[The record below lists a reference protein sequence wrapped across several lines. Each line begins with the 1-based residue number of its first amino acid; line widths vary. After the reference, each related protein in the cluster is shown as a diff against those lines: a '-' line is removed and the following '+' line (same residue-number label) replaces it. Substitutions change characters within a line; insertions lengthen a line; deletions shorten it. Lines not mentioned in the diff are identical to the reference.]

1 MNHKKNDYPS
11 SSQQLTMFE
20 REAPYSTPEPVAK
33 EAPPPRSVTAK
44 PDTNANREGYKQ
56 TKLGWIPSA
65 WSVRK
70 LTDVVEKSQY
80 GLSLSSTEDGQI
92 PMFKMNNF
100 VDGKLS
106 PYGVDRVNLEENE
119 IKNYRLEK
127 GDLLFNRTNSQ
138 ELVGKTIF
146 DLEGLYVFASY
157 LVRFKIDN
165 SSANPEFVNYFFN
178 FSETQQKLKSIATIG
193 VSQSNINPTNLKNWL
208 RIPLPPLP
216 EQRAIADCLSTWDQA
231 IQTLTQL
238 IAQKELRKKWL
249 MQQLLTG
256 KRRLPG
262 FGGEWKEI
270 TLDEISERVTQKNE
284 ELNDNVVTI
293 SAQRG
298 FVRQEDF
305 FNKRVASDTLVGYYL
320 VHRGEFAYNKSYSN
334 GYPMGAFKR
343 LDDFD
348 KAVVTTLYICFKLKP
363 STDSDFAKYFFDGGR
378 MNQNL
383 MRIAQEG
390 GRAHGLLNIGLSDFF
405 GLKLVIPTKEEQT
418 AIAQILQRADQE
430 ISLLNQKLTHLQNQK
445 KGLMQ
450 QLLTGKKRL
459 LI

>member
-1 MNHKKNDYPS
+1 
-11 SSQQLTMFE
+11 MFE
-20 REAPYSTPEPVAK
+20 REAPYSPPKPMAK
-33 EAPPPRSVTAK
+33 EAPTLKSATPK

-56 TKLGWIPSA
+56 TKLGWIPEEWNIIQLSKYFKIA
-65 WSVRK
+65 NGQVDPK
-70 LTDVVEKSQY
+70 KEPYKKMPLIAPNHVESNT
-80 GLSLSSTEDGQI
+80 GI
-92 PMFKMNNF
+92 
-100 VDGKLS
+100 V
-106 PYGVDRVNLEENE
+106 
-119 IKNYRLEK
+119 LEK
-127 GDLLFNRTNSQ
+127 VTAGAQQAISGKYLFDAGDVIYSKIRPYLNKAFIADEPGLCSADMYPFKPLSDLNNRFLLAVLLNSRFLNFARSVSYRTGIPKINRD
-138 ELVGKTIF
+138 EL
-146 DLEGLYVFASY
+146 DDY
-157 LVRFKIDN
+157 LH
-165 SSANPEFVNYFFN
+165 
-178 FSETQQKLKSIATIG
+178 
-193 VSQSNINPTNLKNWL
+193 
-208 RIPLPPLP
+208 PLPPLP

-238 IAQKELRKKWL
+238 ITQKELRKKWL

-256 KRRLPG
+256 KKRLPG

-270 TLDEISERVTQKNE
+270 TLDKISERVTQKNE

-363 STDSDFAKYFFDGGR
+363 NTDSDFAKYFFDGGR

-450 QLLTGKKRL
+450 QLLTGNKRL
-459 LI
+459 NLNNKQNGKK